1 MRQYPR
7 SVRIPGKRDSAI
19 KVHNEKEEYEAG
31 LKGYESHWNP
41 EINEKRK
48 GTDKEILRALE
59 AKDEDLEATEVKTET
74 KSIPENE
81 ERVPTLTRGQK
92 AAATRKRNREKIKNG

>member
-7 SVRIPGKRDSAI
+7 IVNIPGDSNSRKTVNNQA
-19 KVHNEKEEYEAG
+19 EEIQAAAD
-31 LKGYESHWNP
+31 GYESGWNP
-41 EINEKRK
+41 EVIKKRK

-59 AKDEDLEATEVKTET
+59 AKDEDLEVTEVKTET